1 MKKIISLFLSLVIL
15 LGNCSF
21 EIYAD
26 STIPYAVEGGNIYY
40 TNNGFICYADK
51 SITSAVIPSEIN
63 GVDITVI
70 GAHAFRYCYDLA
82 NVSIPNSVT
91 NIGFFA
97 FLDCTSLTNIVIPNS
112 ITSDIEGAFINCTS
126 LTNISI
132 PNSMTNIGTIAFKN
146 CQNLKSVN
154 IPNSITDIH
163 TGAFLDC
170 NGIEN
175 VYYQGSEE
183 EWNKIAISKDNEC
196 LINATIHY
204 DNYTYTTN
212 NKSENIKVENT
223 EVSSEISYSDG
234 SEKNHI
240 DNGSD
245 KVIDIDNI
253 NIIEQ
258 KKDNN
263 DYLTFEIQMDDFTEI
278 DDLSDVAVTK
288 LDEALTLENY
298 KIDSVDTAVEAVG
311 SVIDY
316 INENEDIDD
325 LAVQSKLTNFIDEA
339 IGLSATAD
347 IPKDSVITKD
357 FINTLENKAYITKYK
372 MNNMLNEKGI
382 ELYRDTLTS
391 ITVKAKDKIQLSP
404 DIDTLAVDNIHI
416 DMVDNAGRMSISR
429 DFVENNLTD
438 EPLTLSFC
446 EDHLMGDAIIGKF
459 STSHKLKTPI
469 TLSLSLIE
477 KSSFDI
483 LNQISKDVDYF
494 AVKGSDGYM
503 VSMPNAVTDKIQFRT
518 TDSGEYQV
526 SYIDKLDFTDVVD
539 LSNAQQDILRR
550 LYARGVISGK
560 SETLFEPN
568 STLTRA
574 EFTTMLLKAIG
585 KYDTEY
591 KDNTG
596 FVDMQ
601 NHWAASMVAVAKDM
615 GVISGYDE
623 DNTFR
628 PDNNIN
634 NEQFYHILGI
644 TYTMANPKMQLNES
658 LVDSIISNFNDS
670 YDISQWAW
678 NNIAITVSANIFVN
692 SQSGNFN
699 PKVDL
704 TRLNAAMAMD
714 NLFEILPFEGC
725 VSDINGSKEINQVK
739 LEFQTKVQNPFINII
754 NIFIDTI
761 KEIIEKATMS
771 FDK

>member
-278 DDLSDVAVTK
+278 DDLSDVAVTT

-298 KIDSVDTAVEAVG
+298 KIDSVDTAVETVG

-494 AVKGSDGYM
+494 AVKGSDRYM

-526 SYIDKLDFTDVVD
+526 SYIDKLDFSDVVD
-539 LSNAQQDILRR
+539 LSNTQQDILRR